1 MSFRYDAAVAA
12 RDVDVALE
20 IERGETLALLGPN
33 GAGKSTVLA
42 VAAGLL
48 RPDSARVE
56 LDGRPLTVS
65 GAGRRAV
72 HVPPH
77 DRQIALLSQ
86 EPLLF
91 PHLSVLDNVAFGP
104 RSRGASRA
112 AARATARHWLA
123 EVGVEELAD
132 RRPAQVSGGQAQRA
146 AVARAL
152 AADPGLLLLDE
163 PMAALD
169 VAVTPDLRR
178 TLRRVLADRTVL
190 LVTHDALD
198 ALVLADRVAV
208 LEGGRVVDHGETAR
222 VLSQPRSRFT
232 AQLAGLNM
240 VTGTWQDGAVRT
252 ASGLRLEGMPDGD
265 PQPGDAVVAVFPP
278 RAVSVFREPPGGSP
292 RNVLRVTPT
301 QLEPHAGQVRVRTA
315 ELSADITPQAAAE
328 LDLAPGARVCFV
340 VKAAEIT
347 VYAV

>member
-1 MSFRYDAAVAA
+1 
-12 RDVDVALE
+12 VALE

-104 RSRGASRA
+104 RSRGAGRA

-123 EVGVEELAD
+123 QVGVEAPPH
-132 RRPAQVSGGQAQRA
+132 RRPAQLSGGQAQRA
-146 AVARAL
+146 AAARAP
-152 AADPGLLLLDE
+152 AADPG
-163 PMAALD
+163 PRPPAATTAPLPA
-169 VAVTPDLRR
+169 AVPPRLRR

-232 AQLAGLNM
+232 AQLAGLN
-240 VTGTWQDGAVRT
+240 
-252 ASGLRLEGMPDGD
+252 
-265 PQPGDAVVAVFPP
+265 
-278 RAVSVFREPPGGSP
+278 
-292 RNVLRVTPT
+292 
-301 QLEPHAGQVRVRTA
+301 
-315 ELSADITPQAAAE
+315 
-328 LDLAPGARVCFV
+328 
-340 VKAAEIT
+340 
-347 VYAV
+347 